1 MRPPSAAI
9 GTAHR
14 NAVKTPS
21 LRGAAPRLLTM
32 PTSPSAARVAVS
44 TLSVDEALDRVL
56 ARIEPLAPTQVGLL
70 DALGGVLTEDATA
83 DSDVPPFRN
92 SAMDGYAVR
101 GADVTSDGV
110 TLRVVGAVAAGSLPE
125 RAVEA
130 GEAMR
135 IMTGAPMPE
144 GADTVVRVEDTDNGA
159 SVVTINKAT
168 PKGVAVRQA
177 GEDLRRGEVVLA
189 RGTLLRHAEIGVLAS
204 IGRSKVNVVRRP
216 NVAVLSTGDELVDI
230 DEERG
235 PGKIRDANRYS
246 LAAAVRATG
255 CAAFELGIARDSADD
270 LRHALGNAAFGD
282 LVVTSGGVSVGD
294 HDHVKPVVDA
304 MGQMDFWSIA
314 LRPGR
319 PLAFG
324 ELRTKRGAVPIFGL
338 PGNPVSALLT
348 FELFVR
354 PALLKMSGRTNLH
367 RPRVQ
372 ARLLDRVDKPVG
384 LRMFARGIYDAAAGT
399 VRSTGPQGSG
409 ILRSM
414 SLANALIDLGESTAA
429 ADPGDTVSVLLTDL
443 PEDH

>member
-1 MRPPSAAI
+1 
-9 GTAHR
+9 
-14 NAVKTPS
+14 
-21 LRGAAPRLLTM
+21 M
-32 PTSPSAARVAVS
+32 PTSPSAARAAVS
-44 TLSVDEALDRVL
+44 TLTVDEALDRVL
-56 ARIEPLAPTQVGLL
+56 ARIAPLEPTDVGLV
-70 DALGGVLTEDATA
+70 DALGAVLTEDAVA
-83 DSDVPPFRN
+83 DRDVPAFRN

-101 GADVTSDGV
+101 GADVERDGV
-110 TLRVVGAVAAGSLPE
+110 RLRVVGTVAAGSVPG
-125 RAVEA
+125 RSVGA

-135 IMTGAPMPE
+135 IMTGAPMPD

-159 SVVTINKAT
+159 DVVTVTRAT
-168 PKGVAVRQA
+168 PQNVAVRQA

-189 RGTLLRHAEIGVLAS
+189 RGTVLRHAEIGVLAS
-204 IGRSKVNVVRRP
+204 IGRGTVSVIRRP
-216 NVAVLSTGDELVDI
+216 NVAVLSTGDELVDV
-230 DEERG
+230 EQEPG
-235 PGKIRDANRYS
+235 PGQIRDANRYS

-282 LVVTSGGVSVGD
+282 LIVTSGGVSVGD

-314 LRPGR
+314 IRPGR

-354 PALLKMSGRTNLH
+354 PALLKMAGRTKLH

-372 ARLLDRVDKPVG
+372 ARLLDRIDKPVG
-384 LRMFARGIYDAAAGT
+384 LRMFARGVYDASAAT

-414 SLANALIDLGESTAA
+414 SLANCLIDLPESASIA
-429 ADPGDTVSVLLTDL
+429 NAGDTVSVLLTDR

>member
-1 MRPPSAAI
+1 V
-9 GTAHR
+9 
-14 NAVKTPS
+14 AV
-21 LRGAAPRLLTM
+21 
-32 PTSPSAARVAVS
+32 PTSPSATRAAVS
-44 TLSVDEALDRVL
+44 TLTVDEALDRVL
-56 ARIEPLAPTQVGLL
+56 ARIAPLEPTEVALL
-70 DALGGVLTEDATA
+70 DALGAVLADDATA
-83 DSDVPPFRN
+83 DRDVPPFRN

-101 GADVTSDGV
+101 GADVKQSGV
-110 TLRVVGAVAAGSLPE
+110 RLRVVGTVAAGSVPV
-125 RAVEA
+125 RAVGA

-135 IMTGAPMPE
+135 IMTGAPMPD

-159 SVVTINKAT
+159 EAVTINAAT
-168 PKGVAVRQA
+168 PQGVAVRQA
-177 GEDLRRGEVVLA
+177 GEDLRRGQVVLA
-189 RGTLLRHAEIGVLAS
+189 HGTVLRPAEIGVLAS
-204 IGRSKVNVVRRP
+204 IGRTKVNVVRRP

-230 DEERG
+230 ADEPR
-235 PGKIRDANRYS
+235 PGQIRDSNRYS

-255 CAAFELGIARDSADD
+255 CAAFELGIARDTADD

-294 HDHVKPVVDA
+294 HDHVKPVVNA

-354 PALLKMSGRTNLH
+354 PALLKMAGRTKLR

-372 ARLLDRVDKPVG
+372 ARLLDRIDKPLG
-384 LRMFARGIYDAAAGT
+384 LRVFARGIYDAAAGT

-414 SLANALIDLGESTAA
+414 SLANALIDLPEPNSAA
-429 ADPGDTVSVLLTDL
+429 GPGDTVSVLLTDR

>member
-1 MRPPSAAI
+1 
-9 GTAHR
+9 
-14 NAVKTPS
+14 
-21 LRGAAPRLLTM
+21 M
-32 PTSPSAARVAVS
+32 PTSPSAARVAAS
-44 TLSVDEALDRVL
+44 TLTVDEALDRIL
-56 ARIEPLAPTQVGLL
+56 ARIAPLESTEVGLL
-70 DALGGVLTEDATA
+70 DALGAVLTEDQAA
-83 DSDVPPFRN
+83 DRDVPPFRN

-101 GADVTSDGV
+101 GADVKQGGV
-110 TLRVVGAVAAGSLPE
+110 RLRVVGAVAAGSLAD
-125 RAVEA
+125 RAVGA

-135 IMTGAPMPE
+135 IMTGAPMPD

-159 SVVTINKAT
+159 EVVAINTAT
-168 PKGVAVRQA
+168 AQGVAVRQA
-177 GEDLRRGEVVLA
+177 GEDLRRGEVVLK
-189 RGTLLRHAEIGVLAS
+189 RGTLLRHAEIGVLAA
-204 IGRSKVNVVRRP
+204 IGRAKVNVVRRP

-230 DEERG
+230 DEEPG
-235 PGKIRDANRYS
+235 PGRIRDANRYS

-255 CAAFELGIARDSADD
+255 CPAFELGIARDSADD

-282 LVVTSGGVSVGD
+282 LVITSGGVSVGD
-294 HDHVKPVVDA
+294 HDHVKPVVNA

-314 LRPGR
+314 IRPGR

-348 FELFVR
+348 FEVFVR
-354 PALLKMSGRTNLH
+354 PALLKMAGRTKLH

-372 ARLLDRVDKPVG
+372 ARLLDRIDKPTG
-384 LRMFARGIYDAAAGT
+384 LRMFARGIYDEAEGT

-414 SLANALIDLGESTAA
+414 SLANSLIDLPETISSAGPNE
-429 ADPGDTVSVLLTDL
+429 TVSVVLTDR

>member
-1 MRPPSAAI
+1 
-9 GTAHR
+9 
-14 NAVKTPS
+14 
-21 LRGAAPRLLTM
+21 M
-32 PTSPSAARVAVS
+32 PTSASAARAAAT
-44 TLSVDEALDRVL
+44 TLTVDEALDRVL
-56 ARIEPLAPTQVGLL
+56 ARISPLDPTEVGLL
-70 DALGGVLTEDATA
+70 DALGAVLAEDAVA
-83 DSDVPPFRN
+83 DRDVPPFRN

-101 GADVTSDGV
+101 GADVAQAGV
-110 TLRVVGAVAAGSLPE
+110 RLRVVGQVGAGSIPD
-125 RAVEA
+125 RRVES

-144 GADTVVRVEDTDNGA
+144 GADTVVRVEDTDNGVD
-159 SVVTINKAT
+159 VVTINTAT
-168 PKGVAVRQA
+168 PHGVAVRRA

-204 IGRSKVNVVRRP
+204 IGKAKVSVIRRP

-230 DEERG
+230 TDEPG

-246 LAAAVRATG
+246 IAAAVRSTG
-255 CAAFELGIARDSADD
+255 SAAFELGIARDSADD

-314 LRPGR
+314 IRPGR

-338 PGNPVSALLT
+338 PGNPVSALVT

-354 PALLKMSGRTNLH
+354 PALLKMAGRTKLQ
-367 RPRVQ
+367 RPRAQ
-372 ARLLDRVDKPVG
+372 ARLLDRIEKPSG
-384 LRMFARGIYDAAAGT
+384 LRMFARAIYDAEAGS
-399 VRSTGPQGSG
+399 VRSTGAQGSG

-414 SLANALIDLGESTAA
+414 SLANCLIDLPEPLTVAE
-429 ADPGDTVSVLLTDL
+429 PGDTVTVVLTDR
-443 PEDH
+443 PEDR

>member
-1 MRPPSAAI
+1 
-9 GTAHR
+9 
-14 NAVKTPS
+14 
-21 LRGAAPRLLTM
+21 M
-32 PTSPSAARVAVS
+32 PTSASAARAAVS
-44 TLSVDEALDRVL
+44 TLSVDEALERILSRVTPL
-56 ARIEPLAPTQVGLL
+56 EPAEVGLL
-70 DALGGVLTEDATA
+70 EALGAVLADDAAA
-83 DSDVPPFRN
+83 DRDVPPFRN

-101 GADVTSDGV
+101 GSDVRREGS
-110 TLRVVGAVAAGSLPE
+110 TLRVIGAVGAGTVPDRPVA
-125 RAVEA
+125 A

-135 IMTGAPMPE
+135 IMTGAPMPD

-159 SVVTINKAT
+159 EIVTINAAT
-168 PKGVAVRQA
+168 STGTAVRQA
-177 GEDLRRGEVVLA
+177 GEDLRRGETVLT
-189 RGTLLRHAEIGVLAS
+189 RGTVLRHAEIGVLAS
-204 IGRSKVNVVRRP
+204 IGRTKVSVVRRP

-230 DEERG
+230 DQEPG
-235 PGKIRDANRYS
+235 PGQIRDTNRYS
-246 LAAAVRATG
+246 LAAAVRALG
-255 CAAFELGIARDSADD
+255 CPAFELGIARDSPDD

-282 LVVTSGGVSVGD
+282 LVITSGGVSVGD
-294 HDHVKPVVDA
+294 HDHVKPVVNA

-314 LRPGR
+314 IRPGR

-354 PALLKMSGRTNLH
+354 PAVLKMAGRTKLQ

-372 ARLLDRVDKPVG
+372 ARLLDRIDKPVG
-384 LRMFARGIYDAAAGT
+384 LRMFARAIYDETAGT

-414 SLANALIDLGESTAA
+414 ALANSLVDLPESLSSAG
-429 ADPGDTVSVLLTDL
+429 PGDNVSVLLTDR

>member
-1 MRPPSAAI
+1 
-9 GTAHR
+9 
-14 NAVKTPS
+14 
-21 LRGAAPRLLTM
+21 M
-32 PTSPSAARVAVS
+32 PTSPSAARAAAS

-56 ARIEPLAPTQVGLL
+56 ARIEPLASTEVGLL

-83 DSDVPPFRN
+83 DRDVPPFRN

-101 GADVTSDGV
+101 GADVTRDGV
-110 TLRVVGAVAAGSLPE
+110 TLRVVGAVAAGSLPD

-135 IMTGAPMPE
+135 IMTGAPMPD

-159 SVVTINKAT
+159 AVVTINKAT

-189 RGTLLRHAEIGVLAS
+189 RGTVLRHPEIGVLAS
-204 IGRSKVNVVRRP
+204 IGRAKVNVVRRP
-216 NVAVLSTGDELVDI
+216 NIAVLSTGDELVDI
-230 DEERG
+230 DEEPG

-354 PALLKMSGRTNLH
+354 PALLKMSGRTKLH

-372 ARLLDRVDKPVG
+372 ARLLDRVEKPVG

-409 ILRSM
+409 ILSSM
-414 SLANALIDLGESTAA
+414 ALANCLIDIAEGKAA
-429 ADPGDTVSVLLTDL
+429 AERGETVDLILTDL
-443 PEDH
+443 VEDH